1 MQYCWM
7 NGEYKRAEELLISP
21 FDHGF
26 LYGIGFFET
35 FRTYDGHVFLFE
47 EHMERLARAL
57 EEYRISMPYTTEEI
71 RAAVQRLTALS
82 ADRDGYFRLNIS
94 AGAHEIGLAPSR
106 YDSPN
111 VILFRK
117 ELPQVERGT
126 AKKGVWLETPRNLP
140 ESSVRHKSHNY
151 MNNVKGRL
159 ELPSLKEQ
167 EGIFVTAEG
176 YVAEGITSNVFWI
189 KDGMLFTPSIETGIL
204 PGITR
209 AFVLVIAEEAGM
221 RVHEGF
227 FPKSVVEQ
235 ADEVFIS
242 NAVQELVPLLQ
253 IGDKPLPG
261 ASGVYTNKL
270 HERYVQ
276 AIADRKEG

>member
-57 EEYRISMPYTTEEI
+57 EEYRISMPYTNDEI

-82 ADRDGYFRLNIS
+82 ANRDGYFRLNIS

-117 ELPQVERGT
+117 ELPGVERGT
-126 AKKGVWLETPRNLP
+126 AKKGVWLETPRDLP

-189 KDGMLFTPSIETGIL
+189 IDGMLFTPAIETGIL

>member
-7 NGEYKRAEELLISP
+7 NGEYKQAEELLISP

-35 FRTYDGHVFLFE
+35 FRTYEGHVFLFE

-57 EEYRISMPYTTEEI
+57 EEYRISMPYTNDEI

-82 ADRDGYFRLNIS
+82 DNRDGYFRLNIS
-94 AGAHEIGLAPSR
+94 AGAHEIGLSPSR
-106 YDSPN
+106 YDSPT

-117 ELPQVERGT
+117 ELPPVVRGT
-126 AKKGVWLETPRNLP
+126 EKKGLWLETPRNLP
-140 ESSVRHKSHNY
+140 ESNVRHKSHNY
-151 MNNVKGRL
+151 MNNVRGRL
-159 ELPSLKEQ
+159 ELPSLKEK
-167 EGIFVTAEG
+167 EGIFLTAEG
-176 YVAEGITSNVFWI
+176 HVAEGITSNVFWV
-189 KDGMLFTPSIETGIL
+189 KDGALFTPSIETGIL
-204 PGITR
+204 TGITR
-209 AFVLVIAEEAGM
+209 AFVLASAREAGVQ
-221 RVHEGF
+221 VHEGF
-227 FPKSVVEQ
+227 FTKSVVEE

-242 NAVQELVPLLQ
+242 NAVQELVPLVL

-261 ASGVYTNKL
+261 AAGFYYKKL
-270 HERYVQ
+270 HEQYVQ

>member
-94 AGAHEIGLAPSR
+94 AGTHEIGLAPSR

-126 AKKGVWLETPRNLP
+126 PKKGVWLETLRNLP